1 VTNVSVL
8 TPQPLPKKG
17 SLDNPTF
24 FEWIENGPDRVI
36 ALFCLSKAVNYTVS
50 FVRDKA
56 FKQHPV
62 WEATFE
68 PTPET
73 MKHWDIPL
81 HKIYSI
87 IRQES
92 LKDVLIIFSTV
103 MAALKEFVMMR
114 PDALL
119 HIIGEEESRKKLYP
133 RMLKVK
139 LETAI
144 AGFKHWSEWA
154 GDEWLVPRHTSRR
167 ELEQLGR
174 RV

>member
-1 VTNVSVL
+1 M
-8 TPQPLPKKG
+8 PPPLRKKG

-36 ALFCLSKAVNYTVS
+36 ALFCLRKAVTYTVS

-56 FKQHPV
+56 FKQHHV

-73 MKHWDIPL
+73 MKHWNIPL
-81 HKIYSI
+81 NKIYSI
-87 IRQES
+87 IPQDS
-92 LKDVLIIFSTV
+92 LKDVFIICSTV
-103 MAALKEFVMMR
+103 VAALTEFIMMR
-114 PDALL
+114 PAALI

-144 AGFKHWSEWA
+144 AGYKHWSEWA
-154 GDEWLVPRHTSRR
+154 GDEWLVPRHASRR
-167 ELEQLGR
+167 ELEQFGR
-174 RV
+174 KV